1 MTTPNASKQDST
13 IQALAKQYAT
23 SESVIK
29 ELYEAELNKLQ
40 SNAQIK
46 TFLPVLAT
54 RHVKE
59 SLTQAT
65 KTQTNT

>member
-1 MTTPNASKQDST
+1 MTTPSTTSKQDAM

-29 ELYEAELNKLQ
+29 ELYDTELNKLQ
-40 SNAQIK
+40 STAQIK
-46 TFLPVLAT
+46 TFLAVLAT

-59 SLTQAT
+59 NLTQAA
-65 KTQTNT
+65 KT